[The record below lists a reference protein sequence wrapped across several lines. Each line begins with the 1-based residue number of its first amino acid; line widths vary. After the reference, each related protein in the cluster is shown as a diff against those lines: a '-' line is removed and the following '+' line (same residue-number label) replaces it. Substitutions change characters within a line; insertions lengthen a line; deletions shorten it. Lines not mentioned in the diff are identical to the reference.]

1 MQFNPKCPGG
11 GHLAALTSD
20 SASSAAAVAFLKT
33 ARMEDASLRW
43 GARQSSAYSA
53 FSNGSAFSKGSVD
66 DVSADVGGDDISGA
80 FTNGGKVLNP
90 R

>member
-1 MQFNPKCPGG
+1 MQVNPKCPGG

-43 GARQSSAYSA
+43 GARHIGAYSA
-53 FSNGSAFSKGSVD
+53 ISKGSGD
-66 DVSADVGGDDISGA
+66 DVSADVDGDDISGA
-80 FTNGGKVLNP
+80 CVTGGNILNP